1 MSSQSLSGWDVYFYV
16 AGVVAIC
23 FGAFAKNNWLRYIRY
38 RDGTRPSPLMART
51 ILIVTGV
58 AAILIKYYVRAK
70 GY

>member
-1 MSSQSLSGWDVYFYV
+1 MSSRSLSALVVYFYV
-16 AGVVAIC
+16 AGVVCIC
-23 FGAFAKNNWLRYIRY
+23 FGTFAKDSWLRYLRY